1 MKNRRLK
8 AKSSNQK
15 CDEEDQRAS
24 ALAERRAFLADIEED
39 LALMHA
45 RCSLFTDKELI
56 ANIKEDIAW
65 LEKRRSET
73 MAKLQRLD
81 PDAAHPLAPRPS
93 RLLLP

>member
-8 AKSSNQK
+8 AKSSDQK
-15 CDEEDQRAS
+15 SDEGARHAS

-56 ANIKEDIAW
+56 ARVKEKIAG
-65 LEKRRSET
+65 LDERRRE
-73 MAKLQRLD
+73 MIAELQRLD
-81 PDAAHPLAPRPS
+81 PGAA
-93 RLLLP
+93 LPAGD